1 MKQKIL
7 NIIGLILIVIIAIE
21 FVIYYSEFNL
31 VNDRTLEIG
40 MTTLIVS
47 LIFIFVYF
55 KKWSYRIL
63 LGLPTLGFG
72 IIFLGL
78 ETIGI
83 MTGSEKIS
91 WNWKIGEYEI
101 IYANMEYYAGPGENP
116 YLKLRKNYF
125 FDQFYKTLDKQ
136 KTEYTFLEL
145 GVGKKH
151 CDLKFEKTGMEFDLC
166 EKKQLK

>member
-1 MKQKIL
+1 MKRQIL

-21 FVIYYSEFNL
+21 FAVYYSDFNL
-31 VNDRTLEIG
+31 VNDQTLEIG
-40 MTTLIVS
+40 MTMLIVT

-55 KKWSYRIL
+55 KKWSYRISI
-63 LGLPTLGFG
+63 GLPTLIFG

-83 MTGSEKIS
+83 MAGSEKIS

-101 IYANMEYYAGPGENP
+101 IYANMEYYAGPGGKP
-116 YLKLRKNYF
+116 YLKLRENYF

-136 KTEYTFLEL
+136 KTENTFLEL

>member
-1 MKQKIL
+1 M
-7 NIIGLILIVIIAIE
+7 NIIGLILIAIIAIE
-21 FVIYYSEFNL
+21 FGIYYSDFNL

-40 MTTLIVS
+40 MITLIAT
-47 LIFIFVYF
+47 LIFIYIYF
-55 KKWSYRIL
+55 NKWSYRIL
-63 LGLPTLGFG
+63 IGLPTLIFG

-83 MTGSEKIS
+83 MAGSEKIS

-101 IYANMEYYAGPGENP
+101 IYANMEYYAGPGGKT
-116 YLKLRKNYF
+116 YLKLREKYF

-136 KTEYTFLEL
+136 KTENTFLEL
-145 GVGKKH
+145 GIGKKN

>member
-1 MKQKIL
+1 MKRKIL
-7 NIIGLILIVIIAIE
+7 NIIGLILIAIIAIE
-21 FVIYYSEFNL
+21 FAVYYSDFNL

-40 MTTLIVS
+40 MTTLIVTV
-47 LIFIFVYF
+47 IFILVYF

-63 LGLPTLGFG
+63 IGLPTLIFG

-83 MTGSEKIS
+83 MAGSEKIS

-101 IYANMEYYAGPGENP
+101 IYANMEYYAGPGGKP
-116 YLKLRKNYF
+116 YLKLRENYF

-136 KTEYTFLEL
+136 NAENTFLEL